1 MYCAFVLYLAALSVE
16 STSILG
22 LHHVWL
28 YQPIEAAWVVVNMLR
43 LVLL

>member
-1 MYCAFVLYLAALSVE
+1 MNCTFITYLAALSVE
-16 STSILG
+16 SSAVLG
-22 LHHVWL
+22 FHHVWL